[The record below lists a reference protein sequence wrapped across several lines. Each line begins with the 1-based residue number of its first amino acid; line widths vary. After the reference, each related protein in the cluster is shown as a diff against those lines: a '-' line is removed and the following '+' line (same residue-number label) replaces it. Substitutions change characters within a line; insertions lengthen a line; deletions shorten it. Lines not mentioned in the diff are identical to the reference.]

1 LIFDFGLWNF
11 CLFLRQQHAMQR
23 KYYLLLTAAYV
34 LFLSALYLT
43 PASAFPRTSLPGLD
57 KLVHFSTYGI
67 FSWLM
72 LAALGRCPLR
82 WRSLAPWVFVI
93 AFAHAYWME
102 FLQGIWPSLNRA
114 PSYYDLAAGAAG
126 ALSGIVLR
134 LRYAYKRCNCSASVN
149 FPEKPLQ
156 KTYPAHS
163 GSQESP
169 ALITHHPKLSGIV
182 AQAFGW
188 KAMQVQSAKGWQLGL
203 ICTGKSLVSLPHF
216 SYGALYADTA
226 LAKPDDE
233 VEAYVKQLHFDKG
246 FAGLEYRRLAKA
258 SESDAYKVASWLKLQ
273 PDFEAQ
279 WKDFSPNL
287 RRKIKRGE
295 SHGFEVIFGG
305 VELLNAF
312 YGVYARHMRK
322 LGSGALKKRFFE
334 LLLHDYHGQQG
345 GFAGIFVLKLK
356 GKAIGGA
363 FNLAYGG
370 FYENGWF
377 ATFHSYQP
385 QYASYVLHK
394 AMIAHAIGLGC
405 HTYSFGR
412 STTGGGVHLFKKQ
425 WNTFD
430 VPLHWISYPEAVVN
444 MRQQGWI
451 RKLWKRIP
459 YPLGNAVGN
468 YIAKWVY

>member
-1 LIFDFGLWNF
+1 
-11 CLFLRQQHAMQR
+11 MQR

-216 SYGALYADTA
+216 SYGALYADCILIRVLQAWNTA
-226 LAKPDDE
+226 VWQKP
-233 VEAYVKQLHFDKG
+233 VKVMLTKWLRGSNCNLTLKHNGKIFHQTSDV
-246 FAGLEYRRLAKA
+246 RLSGAKA
-258 SESDAYKVASWLKLQ
+258 
-273 PDFEAQ
+273 
-279 WKDFSPNL
+279 
-287 RRKIKRGE
+287 
-295 SHGFEVIFGG
+295 
-305 VELLNAF
+305 
-312 YGVYARHMRK
+312 M
-322 LGSGALKKRFFE
+322 
-334 LLLHDYHGQQG
+334 
-345 GFAGIFVLKLK
+345 VLK
-356 GKAIGGA
+356 
-363 FNLAYGG
+363 
-370 FYENGWF
+370 
-377 ATFHSYQP
+377 
-385 QYASYVLHK
+385 
-394 AMIAHAIGLGC
+394 
-405 HTYSFGR
+405 
-412 STTGGGVHLFKKQ
+412 
-425 WNTFD
+425 
-430 VPLHWISYPEAVVN
+430 
-444 MRQQGWI
+444 
-451 RKLWKRIP
+451 
-459 YPLGNAVGN
+459 
-468 YIAKWVY
+468 

>member
-1 LIFDFGLWNF
+1 MQ
-11 CLFLRQQHAMQR
+11 QQHTMPR
-23 KYYLLLTAAYV
+23 KYYLLLTALYV
-34 LFLSALYLT
+34 LFLSALYLM
-43 PASAFPRTSLPGLD
+43 PASALPKPSLPGLD
-57 KLVHFSTYGI
+57 KLVNFVTYGF

-93 AFAHAYWME
+93 AFSHAYWME

-149 FPEKPLQ
+149 FPERPQ
-156 KTYPAHS
+156 QSSFPAYS
-163 GSQESP
+163 GMDISP
-169 ALITHHPKLSGIV
+169 ALITHHPNLPSII
-182 AQAFGW
+182 ARSFGW
-188 KAMQVQSAKGWQLGL
+188 KAMQVQSENGWQLGL

-216 SYGALYADTA
+216 SYGALFVAND
-226 LAKPDDE
+226 LNNPNEK
-233 VEAYVKQLHFDKG
+233 VEDYVRQLHFDKG
-246 FAGLEYRRLAKA
+246 FAGLEYRRIAEA
-258 SESDAYKVASWLKLQ
+258 GDSNAYKKVASWLKLQ
-273 PDFEAQ
+273 SDFESQ
-279 WKDFSPNL
+279 WKSFSPNL

-295 SHGFEVIFGG
+295 SHGFAIEKGG
-305 VELLNAF
+305 VDLLPEF
-312 YGVYARHMRK
+312 YAVYARHMRK
-322 LGSGALKKRFFE
+322 LGSGALKRRFFAH
-334 LLLHDYHGQQG
+334 LLQDYPTPNES
-345 GFAGIFVLKLK
+345 FAGIFILRLK
-356 GKAIGGA
+356 GKAVGAA
-363 FNLAYGG
+363 FNLAHHG

-377 ATFHSYQP
+377 ATFHTFQP
-385 QYASYVLHK
+385 YYASYVLHK
-394 AMIAHAIGLGC
+394 AMIAHAIEMGC

-425 WNTFD
+425 WSTFD
-430 VPLHWISYPEAVVN
+430 VPLQWISYPEAVVN
-444 MRQQGWI
+444 IRNQGWM